1 MLGGVLAY
9 SRIQMGLAFVA
20 VTVTIGHAEC
30 KNSSDGNFLARR
42 NKWSMEGEFNFIKIS
57 TFYVQSTSS

>member
-20 VTVTIGHAEC
+20 VTVTIGQAEC
-30 KNSSDGNFLARR
+30 KGSSEMANF
-42 NKWSMEGEFNFIKIS
+42 
-57 TFYVQSTSS
+57 